1 MGPIRGRT
9 LSDVKKASNDDNV
22 SCCVAKYIG
31 TYYKKLSAS
40 EKNPSSPMDNL
51 KRKTGYKYTY

>member
-1 MGPIRGRT
+1 M
-9 LSDVKKASNDDNV
+9 L
-22 SCCVAKYIG
+22 CVAKYIG